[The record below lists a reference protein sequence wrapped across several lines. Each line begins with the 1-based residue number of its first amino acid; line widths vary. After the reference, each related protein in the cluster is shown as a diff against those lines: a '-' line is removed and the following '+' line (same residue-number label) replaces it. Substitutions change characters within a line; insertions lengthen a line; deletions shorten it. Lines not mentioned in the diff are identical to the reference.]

1 MKFRTNINCNCLFG
15 VLLAIVFLCAPA
27 MAELGYSDWVEN
39 GEPTMV
45 NIFSGIYGGTWT
57 NGGPDY
63 TNGDITAY
71 RVYDYDDGE
80 ETVHL
85 IDGDQFD
92 IDQIWTDG
100 IATVTAQAKYAS
112 LGQSFGWNQGGT
124 DPCNY
129 EELINYSG
137 PSGVIEDGP
146 TVEIDIDGD
155 FLWGIQPN
163 SDEWWSKMSHNED
176 GGMDHLISFFIDGA
190 SLEDESVWLLFWED
204 LPSSG
209 WDQDY
214 QDFVIEIRA
223 VPEPMTI
230 CLFGLGGLALL
241 RKRRK

>member
-1 MKFRTNINCNCLFG
+1 MRRINTRRSCLWG
-15 VLLAIVFLCAPA
+15 AILPFLVCAPA
-27 MAELGYSDWVEN
+27 MAQLGYSDWFEN

-45 NIFSGIYGGTWT
+45 NILGGIYGGTWVD
-57 NGGPDY
+57 GGPDY
-63 TNGDITAY
+63 TNGEITVY
-71 RVYDYDDGE
+71 RVYDFDDLDESLHIVNGN
-80 ETVHL
+80 
-85 IDGDQFD
+85 QYD

-129 EELINYSG
+129 QELLSYDG
-137 PSGVIEDGP
+137 PSGVIEGGP
-146 TVEIDIDGD
+146 VVEIEIAGD
-155 FLWGIQPN
+155 FLWGIRPN
-163 SDEWWSKMSHNED
+163 EDEWWSKMSLNKD
-176 GGMDHLISFFIDGA
+176 GGSDHLITFYVDGA
-190 SLEDESVWLLFWED
+190 NKNGERVWLLFWED
-204 LPSSG
+204 LPSPG

-214 QDFVIEIRA
+214 QDFVIEVRA

>member
-1 MKFRTNINCNCLFG
+1 MRSSDVKRSFLLGAILALF
-15 VLLAIVFLCAPA
+15 FCAPA
-27 MAELGYSDWVEN
+27 MAKLGYSDWVEN

-71 RVYDYDDGE
+71 RVYDFDDGE

-85 IDGDQFD
+85 VDGDQFD

-112 LGQSFGWNQGGT
+112 LSQSFGWNQGGT

-129 EELINYSG
+129 QELINYGG
-137 PSGVIEDGP
+137 PSGVIEDSP
-146 TVEIDIDGD
+146 VVEIEIDGD

-190 SLEDESVWLLFWED
+190 SVENESVWLLFWED

-209 WDQDY
+209 WDQDS
-214 QDFVIEIRA
+214 QDFVVEIRA
-223 VPEPMTI
+223 TPEPTTI

-241 RKRRK
+241 RKRKK